1 MEIEAASLIA
11 SICSVIIAIFACI
24 ATIATASYTKKSYII
39 QNKGYIGIYYEGYHI
54 GNFVKKIVIKNYGN
68 SPAKIDEININF
80 VCQNKLDNFS
90 SSMKLINTSN
100 GVL

>member
-1 MEIEAASLIA
+1 MMYWLVLVIA
-11 SICSVIIAIFACI
+11 GLCEMLGVVVINM
-24 ATIATASYTKKSYII
+24 YVTKKQKRYILLL
-39 QNKGYIGIYYEGYHI
+39 
-54 GNFVKKIVIKNYGN
+54 IVTFAF
-68 SPAKIDEININF
+68 SFF